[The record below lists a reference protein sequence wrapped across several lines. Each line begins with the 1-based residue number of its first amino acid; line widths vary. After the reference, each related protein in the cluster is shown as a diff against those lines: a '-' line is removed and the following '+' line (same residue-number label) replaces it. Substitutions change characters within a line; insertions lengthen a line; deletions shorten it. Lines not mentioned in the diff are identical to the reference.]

1 SDEHSLEQ
9 TQNMC
14 IYSWLIL
21 ASVIVTIVCLVYGI
35 VELGYYIPEI
45 VTPFTI
51 LGLLTGLFAV
61 IDKVNG
67 MTLSFTINAF
77 KENAKDMLPVR
88 LVIGFAYGLIYL
100 IGGSNPEDYTM
111 LNTILHYASE
121 TISGTNQYVST
132 LGMFFLQSIFNF
144 FVTSGSGQAAL
155 TMPIMSPLAD
165 LTGLSR
171 QIAVLGF

>member
-1 SDEHSLEQ
+1 
-9 TQNMC
+9 M
-14 IYSWLIL
+14 
-21 ASVIVTIVCLVYGI
+21 
-35 VELGYYIPEI
+35 
-45 VTPFTI
+45 
-51 LGLLTGLFAV
+51 
-61 IDKVNG
+61 
-67 MTLSFTINAF
+67 F
-77 KENAKDMLPVR
+77 K
-88 LVIGFAYGLIYL
+88 IGFAYGLIYL
-100 IGGSNPEDYTM
+100 IGGSNSEDYTM